1 MKKFYIILCLIAT
14 TISSCIKDEA
24 PNAEADIVSC
34 TLKEDVLKRPPIIEN
49 NKISL
54 MVNKETDLSSL
65 TPIFELTPGATIN
78 PPSNESNNFI
88 IPQVYTVTS
97 EDGKWK
103 KEYTIYVT
111 KDKETITSYTFNSFI
126 SKEEREYYYHIIQ
139 ETDDYGAIT
148 LEWASGNSGF
158 VTAAKA
164 DNLDNNDP
172 TLFPTYSSEDGRNGR
187 CAKMV
192 TRKPKSGFVSI
203 FAPIAAGNL
212 FIGTFGEEVDI
223 TKPAV
228 ATHFGEG
235 NIFPYYPLSIEGY
248 YKYKA
253 GPKWTVKNP
262 QNGTDYENTTD
273 TWDIYGVLYD
283 AAQMYIDTQK
293 SYLDGYNVLTSPY
306 IVMIARLPRAE
317 RKEASEWTPFYI
329 PFKEFEGGT
338 PLDIEKLKRG
348 DYNLAIVM
356 SSSEEGAIFNGAE
369 NSTLCVDDVELKF
382 SEDF

>member
-14 TISSCIKDEA
+14 TISSCIQDEA

-88 IPQVYTVTS
+88 TPQIYTVTS

-111 KDKETITSYTFNSFI
+111 KDKETITHYTFDTYT
-126 SKEEREYYYHIIQ
+126 SKEENGRHYHIIQ
-139 ETDDYGAIT
+139 ETDDFGAIT
-148 LEWASGNSGF
+148 MEWASGNSGF
-158 VTAAKA
+158 VTAAGMDGLA
-164 DNLDNNDP
+164 DDP
-172 TLFPTYSSEDGRNGR
+172 TLFPTYSGEDGRDGR

-192 TRKPKSGFVSI
+192 TRKPKSTLVSI

-212 FIGTFGEEVDI
+212 FTGVFGQLESLS
-223 TKPAV
+223 KPALS
-228 ATHFGEG
+228 THFGEG

-253 GPKWTVKNP
+253 GPEWTIKNP
-262 QNGTDYENTTD
+262 QSGTDYENTTD

-329 PFKEFEGGT
+329 PFKEFEGGI